1 MKKIALITMAVVTAG
16 IISSCCC
23 QDQGAPGLRKMPKF
37 NDPNQPAEVA
47 PQIFKS
53 KK

>member
-1 MKKIALITMAVVTAG
+1 MKKIALIAVSVITAG
-16 IISSCCC
+16 IVSSCCC

-37 NDPNQPAEVA
+37 NDPNQPTEVA
-47 PQIFKS
+47 PMVFKS